1 MVNSPRLCVT
11 VTATGMAELRRRR
24 DDAAALGELVEL
36 RLDGVADV
44 DVAGALAGRRGPVV
58 VSCRRR
64 EDGGVFDGPEETRLA
79 WLADACRL
87 GAEFV
92 EVEGWADVR
101 HHGTLSAGPRLVRS
115 FYGPSA
121 SSAELGDRYRLLRGS
136 GAGLVKLVVEAHELS
151 DLLPLLALAA
161 QLPAS
166 DSRALVATGIAGVT
180 SQLLAA
186 RLGSCWAY
194 ASLSS
199 APGQISVY
207 RILSEFHLQRVGP
220 ATPVYGVVGRPIE
233 HSVSPA
239 MHNAAFEALGIDA
252 VYVPLA
258 ASSAADFF
266 RFAGA
271 VGLTGASVT
280 APFKRDVLEATHV
293 LEDDVWAKRLGV
305 ANTLKAVEGQWRAR
319 NTDPNGF
326 LSPFDGHGAVLKGAR
341 AAVVG
346 SGGAARAV
354 AVALRDRGAVVT
366 VHGRD
371 AGRAAVAA
379 AVADGAVGTNDP
391 VRAGEWD
398 LLVNA
403 TPVGTWPGVG
413 QTPVHE
419 SVFADG
425 GLVCDLVYNPRDT
438 QLLRDAAG
446 AGCRVLGGLDM
457 LVSQAAAQFHWWTG
471 REAPVE
477 VMRRAAERRLEAMR
491 TNDDNTGAQ

>member
-1 MVNSPRLCVT
+1 MASRPRLCVT
-11 VTATGMAELRRRR
+11 VNAASMADLLKRR
-24 DDAAALGELVEL
+24 DDAAALGELVDL
-36 RLDGVADV
+36 RLDGVADL
-44 DVAGALAGRRGPVV
+44 DVAGALADRRGPIV

-64 EDGGVFDGPEETRLA
+64 EDGGAFDGPEETRLA
-79 WLADACRL
+79 WLVEACRR

-101 HHGTLSAGPRLVRS
+101 QHPELSAGARLVRS

-121 SSAELGDRYRLLRGS
+121 PLPELVDRYRFLRGT

-151 DLLPLLALAA
+151 DLLPLLALVA
-161 QLPAS
+161 QLPPS

-207 RILSEFHLQRVGP
+207 RILSEFHLHRVGA

-280 APFKRDVLEATHV
+280 APFKRAVLEDADV
-293 LEDDVWAKRLGV
+293 VEDDVWAKRLGV
-305 ANTLKAVEGQWRAR
+305 ANTLKAVDGAWRAR

-326 LSPFDGHGAVLKGAR
+326 LSPFDGNGAVLKGAR

-379 AVADGAVGTNDP
+379 AVAEGAVGTTVP

-413 QTPVHE
+413 ETPVPE
-419 SVFADG
+419 SVFSAG
-425 GLVCDLVYNPRDT
+425 GMVCDLVYNPRET

-446 AGCRVLGGLDM
+446 AGCQVLGGLDM
-457 LVSQAAAQFHWWTG
+457 LVSQAAAQFQWWTG
-471 REAPVE
+471 REAPVD

-491 TNDDNTGAQ
+491 TNDDKTGAQ